1 MVQIIKLDHLEYK
14 EAILDSPEY
23 REKLR
28 KHEKHIADTSKNIKV
43 LVKKFED
50 VINASEGKVSR
61 IFNKLMCFQISL
73 ENLHVY
79 RGCLDDETIVFK
91 GI

>member
-14 EAILDSPEY
+14 EAILDSPDY

-28 KHEKHIADTSKNIKV
+28 KHEKHIAETSKNIKV

-50 VINASEGKVSR
+50 VINASEGR
-61 IFNKLMCFQISL
+61 LFLN
-73 ENLHVY
+73 
-79 RGCLDDETIVFK
+79 CLNYFD
-91 GI
+91 

>member
-14 EAILDSPEY
+14 EAILDSPDY

-28 KHEKHIADTSKNIKV
+28 KHEKHIAETSKNIKI

-50 VINASEGKVSR
+50 VINASEGVYSSFFSLFKWEKYPEAKSSKK
-61 IFNKLMCFQISL
+61 KL
-73 ENLHVY
+73 
-79 RGCLDDETIVFK
+79 
-91 GI
+91 